1 MLVED
6 LLNLARVHV
15 VATSDDHVLLAVAGV
30 KPAVLDRLAGRGG
43 ALPIALHHVRAADH
57 DLADLVHRT
66 LVAMLVD
73 DLHLHVLDRR
83 SNRPRLALAIG
94 IVKRSDRR
102 CLGESIALEHLAVE
116 RTIEAAQYLDRKRRA
131 ARDAD
136 AQGGVVK
143 GRSE

>member
-15 VATSDDHVLLAVAGV
+15 VATSDDHVLLAVDDEEVALLVDPPEVAGV

-131 ARDAD
+131 
-136 AQGGVVK
+136 
-143 GRSE
+143 